1 MPPSLG
7 FGDQGI
13 REHIEDE
20 EGDFPTTGASLGGE
34 FPTTADSQEGEFSPE
49 ASLDYEV
56 PFEVIPEYKVPPGAI
71 LEYEVSVLAV
81 EDGEADKAGFLQL

>member
-7 FGDQGI
+7 YGDQGI
-13 REHIEDE
+13 RKHIEDE
-20 EGDFPTTGASLGGE
+20 EEEIPITEASL
-34 FPTTADSQEGEFSPE
+34 EGEFSSE
-49 ASLDYEV
+49 GSLEV
-56 PFEVIPEYKVPPGAI
+56 PPSSVSLEYKVPPGAS

>member
-7 FGDQGI
+7 YGDQGI
-13 REHIEDE
+13 RKHIEDGE
-20 EGDFPTTGASLGGE
+20 EEVPTTAGASL
-34 FPTTADSQEGEFSPE
+34 EGEFSSE
-49 ASLDYEV
+49 GSLDNEV
-56 PFEVIPEYKVPPGAI
+56 PPSSVSLEYKVPPGAS

>member
-1 MPPSLG
+1 MRLTVPPG
-7 FGDQGI
+7 QGYGDQGI

-20 EGDFPTTGASLGGE
+20 EGEFPTTGASLDGE
-34 FPTTADSQEGEFSPE
+34 LSQE
-49 ASLDYEV
+49 ASLDNEV

-71 LEYEVSVLAV
+71 LEYEVSILAV